1 MSSNLERFSPEEK
14 SLIRAKEEAQKRVR
28 GAIFAGRPSEDWA
41 QRVVERAAAL
51 LAYRQ
56 AKGLLTETGKRIPYR
71 AAKAPVKVAPKKKK
85 KSGQEGLVHM
95 VRIVPID
102 LSIYETDFEKKEAA
116 RRCAAVRFALE
127 KQQAADRIKAGRE
140 ANRQRI
146 AAIAA
151 AAPKKTLYANWE

>member
-1 MSSNLERFSPEEK
+1 MSSNLERFSPEEQA
-14 SLIRAKEEAQKRVR
+14 LIRSKEEAQKRVR

-41 QRVVERAAAL
+41 QRVVERTAAL

-71 AAKAPVKVAPKKKK
+71 AAKKKVSEKRPWQVGIA
-85 KSGQEGLVHM
+85 ET

-102 LSIYETDFEKKEAA
+102 LTMYETEFEKEQAA
-116 RRCAAVRFALE
+116 RRCSAVRFAVE

-140 ANRQRI
+140 ANKMRV

-151 AAPKKTLYANWE
+151 AAPKKPLYANWE

>member
-1 MSSNLERFSPEEK
+1 MSTFFGRFSPEEK
-14 SLIRAKEEAQKRVR
+14 ALVRSKEEAQKRVR
-28 GAIFAGRPSEDWA
+28 GLFAAGKPAGDWP
-41 QRVVERAAAL
+41 QRLIDRTDAL

-56 AKGLLTETGKRIPYR
+56 QHGLLTDDGKRIPYR
-71 AAKAPVKVAPKKKK
+71 AAKKKVSEKRPPKRPWRV
-85 KSGQEGLVHM
+85 GIAET

-102 LSIYETDFEKKEAA
+102 LSIYDTDFEKEEAA

-151 AAPKKTLYANWE
+151 AVPQKPLYITWD

>member
-14 SLIRAKEEAQKRVR
+14 SLIRAKEDAQKRVR

-71 AAKAPVKVAPKKKK
+71 AAKAPVKVAPKKK
-85 KSGQEGLVHM
+85 SGREGLVHM

-102 LSIYETDFEKKEAA
+102 LTIYETPEEAEQAA
-116 RRCAAVRFALE
+116 RRCAAVRLAWE
-127 KQQAADRIKAGRE
+127 KHQAAESVKARRE
-140 ANRQRI
+140 ANRQRVATI
-146 AAIAA
+146 TA
-151 AAPKKTLYANWE
+151 AAPKKPLYSTWE

>member
-41 QRVVERAAAL
+41 QRVVERTAAL

-71 AAKAPVKVAPKKKK
+71 AAKAPVEVAKKKKK
-85 KSGQEGLVHM
+85 KSGQEGLAQM

-102 LSIYETDFEKKEAA
+102 LSIYETEFEKEQAA
-116 RRCAAVRFALE
+116 LRCAAVRFAVE
-127 KQQAADRIKAGRE
+127 KHQAAEVIKARRE
-140 ANRQRI
+140 ANRQRV
-146 AAIAA
+146 AAIVA
-151 AAPKKTLYANWE
+151 AAPKKPLYTTWD